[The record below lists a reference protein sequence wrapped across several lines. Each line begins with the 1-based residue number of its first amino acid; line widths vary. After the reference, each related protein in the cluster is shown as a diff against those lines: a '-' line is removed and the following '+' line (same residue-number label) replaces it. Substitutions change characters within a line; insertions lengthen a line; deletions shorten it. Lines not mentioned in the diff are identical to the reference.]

1 MKTSLLLLSLLAAG
15 SAIAGP
21 TPNAPVSGPTGI
33 EPIQAAV
40 KDFSTKAV
48 VESVSDTPIAGL
60 KQVQA
65 DKQIIYF
72 SADGKYLFAG
82 DVFEVA
88 SKRNLTEEAR
98 GAIRVELLQ
107 SSPQK
112 DHIVYGKPDNPKK
125 IYVFTDTSC
134 GYCQHFHQ
142 EVPKLVAAGVTVE
155 FLAWPRTGPSSPVAT
170 QMAAVW
176 CAKDR
181 AAAYD
186 SAISGKPVPPS
197 SNCSAPEIVKQFALG
212 EQLEVNGT
220 PAIFAADGQQLGGYV
235 NAEYIL
241 KKIGGSSTAGGSK

>member
-15 SAIAGP
+15 SAIASPSSSPSANGP
-21 TPNAPVSGPTGI
+21 SGI
-33 EPIQAAV
+33 EPIQEAV
-40 KDFSTKAV
+40 KDFSAKAV

-65 DKQIIYF
+65 DKQVIYF

-88 SKRNLTEEAR
+88 TKRNLTEEAR
-98 GAIRVELLQ
+98 GSIRVEILQ

-112 DHIVYGKPDNPKK
+112 DHIVYGKADNPKK
-125 IYVFTDTSC
+125 IYVFTDISC

-142 EVPKLVAAGVTVE
+142 EVPKLVEAGVTVE
-155 FLAWPRTGPSSPVAT
+155 FLAWPRTGPTSPTAN
-170 QMAAVW
+170 QMAAIW

-186 SAISGKPVPPS
+186 SAMKGQQAPPAS
-197 SNCSAPEIVKQFALG
+197 ACSAPEIAKQFALG
-212 EQLEVNGT
+212 EQLDVSGT

-235 NAEYIL
+235 TADYII
-241 KKIGGSSTAGGSK
+241 KKIGGSSATSPAK